1 MTKEQRT
8 KKIATWIIMTIMISV
23 FLLDIIC
30 VVLCNRYQGKFDIRT
45 EDFSLSDGDDRIHF
59 LNVNNS
65 DAILL
70 ESNGKFALIDSGEG
84 DHNPRRYIDY
94 EGNEEAVIKY
104 LKKVAADENGK
115 VVLEFVLGTH
125 NHYDHIGAF
134 ETIINDPDI
143 TAVKAYFKPL
153 DPNIAHDY
161 EVDGWGLEEI
171 YEDTVAAFIKD
182 GAEVTDKLP
191 DEPFMFGDFKLTFY
205 NTVTDESL
213 AGQGE
218 NAASVGIMVEKGERS
233 AFLAADITRTTGLE
247 QLLIPELHKVDIL
260 KVGHHGYYG
269 STSQK
274 FAKTLDPEIAIVTN
288 RLGKIYPDVKWTL
301 TTVSKSAIFATVD
314 ENGII
319 ATFCDDGRII
329 LTNHAQDGITNS

>member
-1 MTKEQRT
+1 M
-8 KKIATWIIMTIMISV
+8 
-23 FLLDIIC
+23 
-30 VVLCNRYQGKFDIRT
+30 
-45 EDFSLSDGDDRIHF
+45 
-59 LNVNNS
+59 
-65 DAILL
+65 
-70 ESNGKFALIDSGEG
+70 
-84 DHNPRRYIDY
+84 
-94 EGNEEAVIKY
+94 IKY

-171 YEDTVAAFIKD
+171 YENTVAAFIKD
-182 GAEVTDKLP
+182 GAEVTDELP
-191 DEPFMFGDFKLTFY
+191 DEPFMFEDFKLTFY

-213 AGQGE
+213 VGQGE
-218 NAASVGIMVEKGERS
+218 NAASVGVMVEKGGKS
-233 AFLAADITRTTGLE
+233 AFLASDITRTTGLE

-301 TTVSKSAIFATVD
+301 TMVSKSAIFATVD